1 MSQAVT
7 AVTSLKYLLRFPT
20 AISHRYLQTISV
32 TSLHSHFH
40 HQIFH
45 LSILPNSITIHHSLI
60 ISRATLQWQDHNQNS
75 PLRINKSNKV
85 GRNVQLVT
93 GISPFTPTP
102 TSSSYSSSYSNSA
115 STSTLVLM
123 FCCVDC
129 GVEPEGM
136 CELCVE
142 FMITSTWGYL
152 FQLNV
157 TKCQNSLK
165 YYSYLNNEE
174 NLNTLY
180 ISPVAV
186 SV

>member
-20 AISHRYLQTISV
+20 AISHRYLQTISL
-32 TSLHSHFH
+32 TSLHTHFH

-45 LSILPNSITIHHSLI
+45 LSILFNYITIHHTLI
-60 ISRATLQWQDHNQNS
+60 ICKATLLLLHHLHLIL
-75 PLRINKSNKV
+75 PLPL
-85 GRNVQLVT
+85 QL
-93 GISPFTPTP
+93 P
-102 TSSSYSSSYSNSA
+102 A
-115 STSTLVLM
+115 STLVLM
-123 FCCVDC
+123 FCCADC
-129 GVEPEGM
+129 GVEPGGM